1 MSSDYIPKVMCL
13 DTDLFS
19 IFGFSGRG
27 IGPGTYFGT
36 QFAKFLSSKMPET
49 LPVGI
54 SRAYQDRYR
63 QIKTAF
69 FEVGA
74 RISHL

>member
-1 MSSDYIPKVMCL
+1 MCL
-13 DTDLFS
+13 DADLFS

-36 QFAKFLSSKMPET
+36 QFAKFLSTKMPET
-49 LPVGI
+49 LPIDI
-54 SRAYQDRYR
+54 SFTYQDHYR
-63 QIKTAF
+63 QIKNAF